1 MSLKH
6 AVLAALLE
14 GEASGYDLAKI
25 FDVSVANFWAA
36 TPQQLYR
43 ELDKLAEAGLIT
55 ARVVEQERRPNK
67 RMFSLTEPG
76 MRDLAAYTSTPPRP
90 SAVRDELLV
99 QVQACDEGDTA
110 AVRGFVAQR
119 MEASRAKLARY
130 DRLREWMLAGRDE
143 DAYLAEA
150 ERVGP
155 YLTLMRG
162 RFFEEEN
169 LRWGERALDV
179 LDRRAAVRGQRGGTT
194 ETGPADARSAVTTT
208 ATATATAAT
217 AEAAAGHPA

>member
-6 AVLAALLE
+6 AVLATLLE

-43 ELDKLAEAGLIT
+43 ELDRLAEAGLIT

-67 RMFSLTEPG
+67 RMFRLTDAGRRE
-76 MRDLAAYTSTPPRP
+76 LTVYTSAPPRP

-110 AVRGFVAQR
+110 AVRAFVARR
-119 MEASRAKLARY
+119 METARTKLARY
-130 DRLREWMLAGRDE
+130 DRLRERMLAGRDE
-143 DAYLAEA
+143 EAYLDET
-150 ERVGP
+150 ERIGP

-169 LRWGERALDV
+169 LRWGARVLAV
-179 LDRRAAVRGQRGGTT
+179 LDRRAAV
-194 ETGPADARSAVTTT
+194 DARDGAER
-208 ATATATAAT
+208 AA
-217 AEAAAGHPA
+217 AEAARGA